1 MNKLL
6 GQAEQFIKRNS
17 STILTCIGGIGVV
30 ATSVLTAKAT
40 PKVSL
45 LLKQAEEDKGDKLTK
60 METVRV
66 AAPVYIP
73 AILVGASTIACI
85 FGANALNKRQQA
97 SMISAYALLE
107 NSYKEY
113 KRKGKDVY
121 GEEAEKDVRVE
132 IAKDKFED
140 SDTPRDENKQ
150 LFYDEFSGRYFES
163 TMENV
168 LRAEYKLNRL
178 LAVEFVVPLNE
189 FYDLLG
195 IERTDYGDCL
205 GWSSYELVECRWY
218 SWVDFEH
225 TPVTLDDGLECTI
238 ITMSFEP
245 TCDFENY

>member
-30 ATSVLTAKAT
+30 ATSVLTAKVT
-40 PKVSL
+40 PKGSL

-85 FGANALNKRQQA
+85 FGANTLSKRQQA

-113 KRKGKDVY
+113 KRKVKDVY
-121 GEEAEKDVRVE
+121 GEEAEKNVLVE
-132 IAKDKFED
+132 IAKDRYEDDFE
-140 SDTPRDENKQ
+140 RDENKQ

-163 TMENV
+163 TIENV
-168 LRAEYKLNRL
+168 RRAECELNRL
-178 LAVEFVVPLNE
+178 LAVEFVVSLNK

-195 IERTDYGDCL
+195 IERTDYGDYL
-205 GWSSYELVECRWY
+205 GWSSYELVECFCY

-245 TCDFENY
+245 TCVFENY

>member
-113 KRKGKDVY
+113 KRKVKDLY
-121 GEEAEKDVRVE
+121 GEEAEKDVLVE
-132 IAKDKFED
+132 IAKDRYEDDFE
-140 SDTPRDENKQ
+140 RDENKQ

-163 TMENV
+163 TIENV
-168 LRAEYKLNRL
+168 RRAECELNRL
-178 LAVEFVVPLNE
+178 LSVEFVASLNE

-195 IERTDYGDCL
+195 IERTDYGDYL
-205 GWSSYELVECRWY
+205 GWSSYELVECFGY

-225 TPVTLDDGLECTI
+225 TQVTLDDGLECTI

-245 TCDFENY
+245 TCVFENY

>member
-30 ATSVLTAKAT
+30 ATSVMTAKAT
-40 PKVSL
+40 TKVSF
-45 LLKQAEEDKGDKLTK
+45 LLKQAEEKKGDNLTK
-60 METVRV
+60 KETFNV
-66 AAPVYIP
+66 AAPSYIP
-73 AILVGASTIACI
+73 PILIGVSTIACI

-113 KRKGKDVY
+113 KRKVKDVY

-140 SDTPRDENKQ
+140 SDAPRDENKQ

-195 IERTDYGDCL
+195 IERTDYGDYL
-205 GWSSYELVECRWY
+205 GWSSYELVECFCY

-225 TPVTLDDGLECTI
+225 TQVTLDDGLECTI

>member
-85 FGANALNKRQQA
+85 FGANALNKCQQA

-113 KRKGKDVY
+113 KRKVKDVY
-121 GEEAEKDVRVE
+121 GEEAEKDVLVE
-132 IAKDKFED
+132 IAKDRYEDGFE
-140 SDTPRDENKQ
+140 RDENKQ

-163 TMENV
+163 TIENV
-168 LRAEYKLNRL
+168 RRAECELNRL
-178 LAVEFVVPLNE
+178 LSVEFVASLNE

-205 GWSSYELVECRWY
+205 GWSSYELVECFCY

-225 TPVTLDDGLECTI
+225 TQVTLDDGLECTI

-245 TCDFENY
+245 TCAFENY

>member
-6 GQAEQFIKRNS
+6 GQSERFIKRNS

-85 FGANALNKRQQA
+85 FWANALSKRQQT

-113 KRKGKDVY
+113 KRKVKDVY
-121 GEEAEKDVRVE
+121 GEEAEKDVLVE
-132 IAKDKFED
+132 IAKDRYED
-140 SDTPRDENKQ
+140 SFERDENKQ

-163 TMENV
+163 TIENV
-168 LRAEYKLNRL
+168 CRAECELNRL
-178 LAVEFVVPLNE
+178 LSVEFVASLNE

-195 IERTDYGDCL
+195 IERTDYGDYL
-205 GWSSYELVECRWY
+205 GWSSYELVECFCY

-225 TPVTLDDGLECTI
+225 TQVTLDDGLECTI
-238 ITMSFEP
+238 VTMSFEP
-245 TCDFENY
+245 TCVFENY